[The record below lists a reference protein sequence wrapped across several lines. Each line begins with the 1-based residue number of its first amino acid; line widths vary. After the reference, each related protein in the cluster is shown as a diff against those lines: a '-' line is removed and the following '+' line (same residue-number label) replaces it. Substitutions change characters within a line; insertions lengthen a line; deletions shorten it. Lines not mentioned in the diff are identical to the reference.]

1 MRSAKVI
8 KRLCNTFDHTNGFV
22 LKNIYI
28 GMFEMDVLRMT
39 KDGFVYEY
47 EVKTTVADFY
57 KDFHKEAKFGDIDTV
72 VVKKH
77 DVIKSGHYI
86 ANRFY
91 YVLTDEVY
99 QKVKIPYY
107 AGVIVMYEKGFV
119 YKQAAPMLSFTKHYD
134 LYPNLLF
141 KMAYRESNLLDKL
154 DILEDRLKVSNHNL
168 RVVSAGIDVKQLEYY
183 IHKDDDEATEK
194 YQEYKKLNPE
204 QKKERKYVTKR
215 EVSYLSDVYKVVNGT
230 QTYDAIMGVIN
241 LIGECE
247 RETAAAIEKWGYKSY
262 IRPSDSYGGGV
273 SGLYV
278 DELPDDWRWEQKKGN
293 YAFPKTTTDKS
304 RDFYKEIKELNK
316 VTNSYFSK
324 ALGVSAYDTPSI
336 MVGDDFVLLKSKEKS
351 YSRKCEFPMDA
362 INLPQA
368 ELETLI
374 KDKHLKIY
382 NQ

>member
-1 MRSAKVI
+1 MSSSKII

-22 LKNIYI
+22 LRNIYI
-28 GMFEMDVLRMT
+28 GMFEMDILRMT

-57 KDFHKEAKFGDIDTV
+57 KDFYKEAKLGDIDAIS
-72 VVKKH
+72 VKKH
-77 DVIKSGHYI
+77 DIIKSGNYI
-86 ANRFY
+86 SNRFY
-91 YVLTDEVY
+91 YVLTEDVY
-99 QKVKIPYY
+99 KKVKIPDY

-119 YKQAAPMLSFTKHYD
+119 YEKSAPVLSFTKHYD

-141 KMAYRESNLLDKL
+141 KMAYREKNLLDKI
-154 DILEDRLKVSNHNL
+154 DILEDRLLISNHNL
-168 RVVSAGIDVKQLEYY
+168 RVVSAGVNVKELEYY
-183 IHKDDDEATEK
+183 IHKDDDEASEK

-215 EVSYLSDVYKVVNGT
+215 EVSYLSNVYKAVFGT
-230 QTYDAIMGVIN
+230 QTYDAIMGVVD
-241 LIGECE
+241 LMGEYE
-247 RETAAAIEKWGYKSY
+247 KETAEAVEKWGYKSH

-304 RDFYKEIKELNK
+304 REFYRLIKDLNK
-316 VTNSYFSK
+316 VTNANFSK
-324 ALGVSAYDTPSI
+324 ALGFSEYDTPSI
-336 MVGDDFVLLKSKEKS
+336 MIGDDFVLMKNKERS
-351 YSRKCEFPMDA
+351 YRKCEFPMDT
-362 INLPQA
+362 INLPQS